1 MRQPQAGTTRN
12 KAVRTAT
19 WAALLSVAVSCG
31 TTPDHPGAIL
41 DDLPPGAVGAVSV
54 GPQGL
59 ESTGGRTI
67 VFVFDE
73 KGNVLGRLEDEPIY
87 ANPVLASKQSLVTA
101 SGRAVTTLTS
111 TSRIDVPVDESIV
124 EAAANNPE
132 TGSATVW
139 FNSGRTSNF
148 VSVDADG
155 QTHTGSVEGMVRT
168 ATYCGD
174 RQFAVVRDII
184 PAGDMTK
191 HRLYELLPGG
201 RLAVRG
207 EWDLPVGVG
216 PASRNPACA
225 ADGQSILALWRM
237 SPTSSPPDHDLALVR
252 IDVTDGSQ
260 SETVLDMPGYAQ
272 NAWGTTAVIG
282 DRLYWLN
289 QDGQVLSVAIE
300 GPPAVSLEWTIPDSE
315 EATTTVSGTTVTIVN
330 SRGRPVFSQHD
341 LITGNQTRD
350 PIELPWLESI
360 VGSPA
365 GNTLYS
371 TTDVTGLE
379 EQPR

>member
-1 MRQPQAGTTRN
+1 MRQPKSGTTRN

-111 TSRIDVPVDESIV
+111 TSRIDVRVDESIV

-132 TGSATVW
+132 TGSATFW

-174 RQFAVVRDII
+174 RQFAVVGDII
-184 PAGDMTK
+184 PSGDLVK

-201 RLAVRG
+201 RPAVRG
-207 EWDLPVGVG
+207 EWDFPVGAG
-216 PASRNPACA
+216 AASRNPACA
-225 ADGQSILALWRM
+225 ADGQSILALWSM
-237 SPTSSPPDHDLALVR
+237 PDLTLVR
-252 IDVTDGSQ
+252 IDVSDGSQ
-260 SETVLDMPGYAQ
+260 SENVLNIPGYAQ
-272 NAWGTTAVIG
+272 TAWGTTAVVG

-289 QDGQVLSVAIE
+289 QDGQVLSVSTT
-300 GPPAVSLEWTIPDSE
+300 GPSAVALEWAIPDPDKT
-315 EATTTVSGTTVTIVN
+315 TTTVSGTTVTVVN
-330 SRGRPVFSQHD
+330 YRDRPVFSQHD

-371 TTDVTGLE
+371 IADVTGPE
-379 EQPR
+379 EQLR

>member
-1 MRQPQAGTTRN
+1 M
-12 KAVRTAT
+12 
-19 WAALLSVAVSCG
+19 
-31 TTPDHPGAIL
+31 
-41 DDLPPGAVGAVSV
+41 
-54 GPQGL
+54 
-59 ESTGGRTI
+59 
-67 VFVFDE
+67 FVFDE
-73 KGNVLGRLEDEPIY
+73 GGNVLGRLEDEPIY

-111 TSRIDVPVDESIV
+111 TSRIDVPVDEGIV

-155 QTHTGSVEGMVRT
+155 QTHTGSVQGMVRT

-184 PAGDMTK
+184 PTGEMTK
-191 HRLYELLPGG
+191 HRLYELPPGG
-201 RLAVRG
+201 GLVVRG

-237 SPTSSPPDHDLALVR
+237 PDLALVR
-252 IDVTDGSQ
+252 IDVSDGSQ
-260 SETVLDMPGYAQ
+260 SETVLDMPGFAQ
-272 NAWGTTAVIG
+272 NAWGTTAVVG

-289 QDGQVLSVAIE
+289 QDGQVLSVSTT
-300 GPPAVSLEWTIPDSE
+300 GPSAVALEWAIPDPDKT
-315 EATTTVSGTTVTIVN
+315 TTTVSGTTVTVVN
-330 SRGRPVFSQHD
+330 YRGRPVFSQHD

-371 TTDVTGLE
+371 IADVTTLE
-379 EQPR
+379 EQPQ

>member
-1 MRQPQAGTTRN
+1 MRQPKAGTTSS

-41 DDLPPGAVGAVSV
+41 DDLPPGAVGAVSL

-59 ESTGGRTI
+59 ESTGGRAI

-73 KGNVLGRLEDEPIY
+73 GGNVLGRLEDEPIY

-111 TSRIDVPVDESIV
+111 TSRIDVPVDEGIV

-155 QTHTGSVEGMVRT
+155 QTRTGSVQGMVRT

-184 PAGDMTK
+184 PTGEMTK
-191 HRLYELLPGG
+191 HRLYELPPGG
-201 RLAVRG
+201 GLVVRG

-237 SPTSSPPDHDLALVR
+237 PDLALVR
-252 IDVTDGSQ
+252 IDVSDGSQ
-260 SETVLDMPGYAQ
+260 SETVLDMPGFAQ
-272 NAWGTTAVIG
+272 NAWGTTAVVG

-289 QDGQVLSVAIE
+289 QDGQVLSVSTT
-300 GPPAVSLEWTIPDSE
+300 GPSAVALEWAIPDPDKT
-315 EATTTVSGTTVTIVN
+315 TTTVSGTTVTVVN
-330 SRGRPVFSQHD
+330 YRGRPVFSQHD

-371 TTDVTGLE
+371 IADVTTLE
-379 EQPR
+379 EQPQ

>member
-1 MRQPQAGTTRN
+1 MRQPKAGTTSS

-41 DDLPPGAVGAVSV
+41 DDLPPGAVGAVSL

-59 ESTGGRTI
+59 ESTGGRAI

-73 KGNVLGRLEDEPIY
+73 GGNVLGRLEDEPIY
-87 ANPVLASKQSLVTA
+87 ANPVLASKQSFVTA

-111 TSRIDVPVDESIV
+111 TSRIDVPVDEGIV

-155 QTHTGSVEGMVRT
+155 QTHTGSVQGMVRT

-184 PAGDMTK
+184 PTGEMTK
-191 HRLYELLPGG
+191 HRLYELPPGG
-201 RLAVRG
+201 GLVVRG

-237 SPTSSPPDHDLALVR
+237 PDLALVR
-252 IDVTDGSQ
+252 IDVSDGSQ
-260 SETVLDMPGYAQ
+260 SETVLDMPGFAQ
-272 NAWGTTAVIG
+272 NAWGTTAVVG

-289 QDGQVLSVAIE
+289 QDGQVLSVSTT
-300 GPPAVSLEWTIPDSE
+300 GPSAVALEWAIPDPDKT
-315 EATTTVSGTTVTIVN
+315 TTTVSGTTVTVVN
-330 SRGRPVFSQHD
+330 YRGRPVFSQHD

-371 TTDVTGLE
+371 IADVTTLA
-379 EQPR
+379 EQPQ